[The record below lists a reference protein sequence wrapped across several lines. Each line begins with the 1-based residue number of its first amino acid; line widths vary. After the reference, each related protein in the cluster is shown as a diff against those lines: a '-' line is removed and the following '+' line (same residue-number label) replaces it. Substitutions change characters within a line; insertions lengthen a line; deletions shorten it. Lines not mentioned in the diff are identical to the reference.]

1 MLALQKCTQVSLYGF
16 HWLAGHSIP
25 HHYFNSEV
33 PLVGKES
40 IHDYAQEHMNI
51 KALAQQ
57 NIVQLAQPCV
67 AGCEVRSP
75 DSAPTGSTCAA
86 GFDRY

>member
-33 PLVGKES
+33 PLAGKDS
-40 IHDYAQEHMNI
+40 IHDYAQVSVILLMRCTT
-51 KALAQQ
+51 LF
-57 NIVQLAQPCV
+57 LR
-67 AGCEVRSP
+67 CESP
-75 DSAPTGSTCAA
+75 PRARNAV
-86 GFDRY
+86 